1 MAADLIEAPDALIQR
16 VIGHAIVV
24 HSHLRPGLLESV
36 YERALLAELRSA
48 GITAESQVP
57 VQAVYKGQD
66 LGLGFRA
73 DIIVDGQLLLE
84 LKTVEEILP
93 LHVAQVITY
102 SKLLRLK
109 RAILFNFN
117 TKLLKDGIKRISI

>member
-1 MAADLIEAPDALIQR
+1 MAADLIEAPDTLIQR
-16 VIGHAIVV
+16 VIRHAIMVR
-24 HSHLRPGLLESV
+24 SHLGPGVLESV
-36 YERALLAELRSA
+36 YEWALLAELRSA

-73 DIIVDGQLLLE
+73 DIVVDGQLLLE

-93 LHVAQVITY
+93 LHVAQAITCL
-102 SKLLRLK
+102 KLPGLK

-117 TKLLKDGIKRISI
+117 TRLLKDGIKRISI